1 MLDLSIIMPCL
12 NEAKTIGICIQKA
25 KESIARLGVDGEIVV
40 ADNGSTDGSVEIAAK
55 LGARV
60 LQIEEKGYGNALRG
74 GIEAAQGKWII
85 MGDADDSYDFGNI
98 APFVEKLQDGF
109 DLVMGCRLP
118 RGGGQIMAGAMPWK
132 HRWIGNPALSGIGR
146 LFFESS
152 VTDFHCGMRAFTSE
166 AYQRMGLRTTGM
178 EFASE
183 MVIKATVLGM
193 RIAEIP
199 ITLYKDGR
207 ARPPHLRSWRDGWR
221 HLRFM
226 LLYSPDWLFMVPG
239 MLFLLIGVSFGA
251 RLQLGPWIVGPF
263 GFDTNTL
270 LVCSML
276 QVVGL
281 QIFFFGMFARV
292 FATSEGLLPDNPGP
306 LSKLFSYFNL
316 ERGIVLGLAILLVGA
331 IKLMQAIFYWK
342 TAHFGVISYSTS
354 LRQVIPAVT
363 LIMLGVQVIFS
374 SFFLS
379 ILDLPRK

>member
-12 NEAKTIGICIQKA
+12 NEAKTIGNCIQKA

-118 RGGGQIMAGAMPWK
+118 KGGGQIMAGAMPWK

-152 VTDFHCGMRAFTSE
+152 VTDFHCGMRAFTRE

-251 RLQLGPWIVGPF
+251 RLQLGPWQVGPF

-306 LSKLFSYFNL
+306 LSKLFKYFNL
-316 ERGIVLGLAILLVGA
+316 ERGIVLGLVILLLGL
-331 IKLMQAIFYWK
+331 IKLIQAVLYWK
-342 TAHFGVISYSTS
+342 AAHFGAISYPAS
-354 LRQVIPAVT
+354 LRQVIPAIT
-363 LIMLGVQVIFS
+363 LITMGVQIIFS

-379 ILDLPRK
+379 ILSLPRK